1 LYNTGWS
8 NAGDLCIF
16 KNQFNSKTMKMKKTM
31 IIMLLAIAGSFGTA
45 SAQMPAVM
53 VSDAAGWHKIGEK
66 TVDFKMERDE
76 ISVIGSD
83 RFSTIKFKVTE
94 AAIDLVSLEI
104 TYESGDKQDV
114 IINQTIK
121 TAGESRTI
129 DLKGG
134 SERSIKKIIFVY
146 KTLPNSKDEK
156 AHVEI
161 WGLKINTVKK

>member
-1 LYNTGWS
+1 
-8 NAGDLCIF
+8 
-16 KNQFNSKTMKMKKTM
+16 MKMMKTM
-31 IIMLLAIAGSFGTA
+31 IMMLLAFAGSIGIA
-45 SAQMPAVM
+45 SAQTPAVM
-53 VSDAAGWHKIGEK
+53 VSDAAGWHKIAER
-66 TVDFKMERDE
+66 TVDFKMDKDE
-76 ISVIGSD
+76 IAVMGSD

-114 IINQTIK
+114 KVNQTVK
-121 TAGESRTI
+121 APGESRVI

-156 AHVEI
+156 AKVEI
-161 WGLKINTVKK
+161 WGLKTNTVKK

>member
-1 LYNTGWS
+1 
-8 NAGDLCIF
+8 
-16 KNQFNSKTMKMKKTM
+16 MKMKKTL
-31 IIMLLAIAGSFGTA
+31 ILILLVIAGSFGIA
-45 SAQMPAVM
+45 SAQTPAVM

-66 TVDFKMERDE
+66 TVNFKTERDE
-76 ISVIGSD
+76 ISVMGSD

-104 TYESGDKQDV
+104 TFESGDKQEV
-114 IINQTIK
+114 KINQAIK
-121 TAGESRTI
+121 TPGESRTI

-134 SERSIKKIIFVY
+134 SERRIKKIIFVY

-161 WGLKINTVKK
+161 WGFKTNEVKK

>member
-1 LYNTGWS
+1 
-8 NAGDLCIF
+8 
-16 KNQFNSKTMKMKKTM
+16 MKMKKTL
-31 IIMLLAIAGSFGTA
+31 IIMLLAIAGSFGIA
-45 SAQMPAVM
+45 SAQIPAVM
-53 VSDAAGWHKIGEK
+53 VSDSAGWHKIGEK
-66 TVDFKMERDE
+66 TVDFKTERDE

-94 AAIDLVSLEI
+94 AAINLVSLEV

-114 IINQTIK
+114 KINQAIK
-121 TAGESRTI
+121 TPGESRTI

-156 AHVEI
+156 ARVEI
-161 WGLKINTVKK
+161 WGLKTNAVKK

>member
-1 LYNTGWS
+1 
-8 NAGDLCIF
+8 
-16 KNQFNSKTMKMKKTM
+16 MKKTL
-31 IIMLLAIAGSFGTA
+31 IIMLLAIAGSFGIV
-45 SAQMPAVM
+45 SAQTPAIM
-53 VSDAAGWHKIGEK
+53 ISDAAGWHKIGEK
-66 TVDFKMERDE
+66 TVAFKMDRDE

-114 IINQTIK
+114 KINQAVK
-121 TAGESRTI
+121 APGESRTI

-134 SERSIKKIIFVY
+134 AERSIKKIIFVY

-156 AHVEI
+156 ARVEI
-161 WGLKINTVKK
+161 WGLKTNAVKK

>member
-1 LYNTGWS
+1 
-8 NAGDLCIF
+8 
-16 KNQFNSKTMKMKKTM
+16 MKMTKLLISMM
-31 IIMLLAIAGSFGTA
+31 IAIVGSFGIA
-45 SAQMPAVM
+45 SAQSPAVV

-76 ISVIGSD
+76 ISVIGAD

-94 AAIDLVSLEI
+94 AAIQLISLEI

-114 IINQTIK
+114 AINQAIK
-121 TAGESRTI
+121 TPGESRTI

-156 AHVEI
+156 SHVEI
-161 WGLKINTVKK
+161 WGLKTNTVK

>member
-1 LYNTGWS
+1 MTKLLS
-8 NAGDLCIF
+8 L
-16 KNQFNSKTMKMKKTM
+16 
-31 IIMLLAIAGSFGTA
+31 MLLAIAGSFGIA
-45 SAQMPAVM
+45 SAQTPAVV

-76 ISVIGSD
+76 IAVMGAD
-83 RFSTIKFKVTE
+83 RFSTLKFKVTE
-94 AAIDLVSLEI
+94 AAIELVSLEI

-114 IINQTIK
+114 TVNQAIK
-121 TAGESRTI
+121 TPGESRTI

-161 WGLKINTVKK
+161 WGLKTNTVK

>member
-1 LYNTGWS
+1 MTKLLIS
-8 NAGDLCIF
+8 
-16 KNQFNSKTMKMKKTM
+16 
-31 IIMLLAIAGSFGTA
+31 MLIAIVGSFGIA
-45 SAQMPAVM
+45 SAQSPAVV

-66 TVDFKMERDE
+66 TVDFKMDRDE
-76 ISVIGSD
+76 ISVMGAD

-94 AAIDLVSLEI
+94 AAIELVSLEI

-114 IINQTIK
+114 VINQAIK
-121 TAGESRTI
+121 TPSESRTI

-156 AHVEI
+156 SHVEI
-161 WGLKINTVKK
+161 WGLKTNTVK

>member
-1 LYNTGWS
+1 
-8 NAGDLCIF
+8 
-16 KNQFNSKTMKMKKTM
+16 MKMNKTL
-31 IIMLLAIAGSFGTA
+31 IIMLLVIAGSFGIA
-45 SAQMPAVM
+45 SAQQPAVM
-53 VSDAAGWHKIGEK
+53 ISDAAGWHKIGERTVAFK
-66 TVDFKMERDE
+66 TDRDE
-76 ISVIGSD
+76 IAVIGSD

-104 TYESGDKQDV
+104 TYESGDKQNV
-114 IINQTIK
+114 KINEAVK
-121 TAGESRTI
+121 APGESRTI

-156 AHVEI
+156 ARVEI

>member
-1 LYNTGWS
+1 
-8 NAGDLCIF
+8 
-16 KNQFNSKTMKMKKTM
+16 MKKSL
-31 IIMLLAIAGSFGTA
+31 IIMLLAIGSFGIA
-45 SAQMPAVM
+45 SAQTPAVM
-53 VSDAAGWHKIGEK
+53 VSDEAGWHKIGEK
-66 TVDFKMERDE
+66 AVDFKTERDE
-76 ISVIGSD
+76 ILVIGSD

-114 IINQTIK
+114 KINQEIK
-121 TAGESRTI
+121 TPGESRTI

-134 SERSIKKIIFVY
+134 AERSIKKIIFVY

-161 WGLKINTVKK
+161 WGLKTNAVKK